1 MMVSV
6 FERGRGSHRGGVS
19 LVPLRVLALAAAF
32 FLCAP
37 LAALASTS
45 TGGKSMTVSLTTPW
59 TSGTT
64 LLHEAAELLDTFDGE
79 RSGDRD
85 RDRDRANLV
94 WKFVDAWVKQDTT
107 SLEEG
112 DDRTCFA
119 RVLETAEGIVT
130 PTQVKVTP
138 RDPPWRHPPSRPARP
153 RRAPLTT
160 LRPPPIS
167 KPLLPPQFLKAGL
180 LAREASPKAALFERL
195 ADQTVAAA
203 GGNASRL
210 GCCSIQVGRQI
221 FDDWRDAA
229 SKLQSGQL
237 DAFLAAHEDSP
248 NFLRSHLVG
257 EDHVRSSNEGVT
269 AILNAALG
277 SDCHGALHPLLSEQG
292 GWTYAWRPV
301 VPSSCLRGRDLGSCG
316 GLGADTKVAVAG
328 FGVELAI
335 KNMEYKAVDDSA
347 VELSEAERDSENQ
360 AASIGAVRGFLFDTL
375 LKRGEGN
382 ETVRREVLAFKDALE
397 KREREENSAGS
408 GELRAWHLDY
418 MGLQAAQRIL
428 SAKDPLSA
436 MGDIST
442 AFPAL
447 SNSLS
452 KLVASP
458 KLKAEVNRLQ
468 KR

>member
-1 MMVSV
+1 MSYSRVVEDEAEGANTIFNCLKPCPESSLKQSSPPLSRSRSRHHQQKASTPGRRWRSTGMMVSV

-160 LRPPPIS
+160 LRPPTIS
-167 KPLLPPQFLKAGL
+167 KPLLP
-180 LAREASPKAALFERL
+180 
-195 ADQTVAAA
+195 
-203 GGNASRL
+203 
-210 GCCSIQVGRQI
+210 
-221 FDDWRDAA
+221 
-229 SKLQSGQL
+229 
-237 DAFLAAHEDSP
+237 
-248 NFLRSHLVG
+248 
-257 EDHVRSSNEGVT
+257 SS
-269 AILNAALG
+269 
-277 SDCHGALHPLLSEQG
+277 S
-292 GWTYAWRPV
+292 
-301 VPSSCLRGRDLGSCG
+301 
-316 GLGADTKVAVAG
+316 
-328 FGVELAI
+328 
-335 KNMEYKAVDDSA
+335 
-347 VELSEAERDSENQ
+347 
-360 AASIGAVRGFLFDTL
+360 
-375 LKRGEGN
+375 
-382 ETVRREVLAFKDALE
+382 
-397 KREREENSAGS
+397 
-408 GELRAWHLDY
+408 
-418 MGLQAAQRIL
+418 
-428 SAKDPLSA
+428 
-436 MGDIST
+436 
-442 AFPAL
+442 
-447 SNSLS
+447 
-452 KLVASP
+452 
-458 KLKAEVNRLQ
+458 
-468 KR
+468 

>member
-1 MMVSV
+1 MVEDEDEGANTIFNCLKPCPETSLKQSSPPLSRSRSRHHQQKASTHTGRRWRSTGMMVSV

-107 SLEEG
+107 RSGEG

-138 RDPPWRHPPSRPARP
+138 RDPPWRHPPSRPARH

-167 KPLLPPQFLKAGL
+167 KPLLP
-180 LAREASPKAALFERL
+180 
-195 ADQTVAAA
+195 
-203 GGNASRL
+203 
-210 GCCSIQVGRQI
+210 
-221 FDDWRDAA
+221 
-229 SKLQSGQL
+229 
-237 DAFLAAHEDSP
+237 
-248 NFLRSHLVG
+248 
-257 EDHVRSSNEGVT
+257 SS
-269 AILNAALG
+269 
-277 SDCHGALHPLLSEQG
+277 S
-292 GWTYAWRPV
+292 
-301 VPSSCLRGRDLGSCG
+301 
-316 GLGADTKVAVAG
+316 
-328 FGVELAI
+328 
-335 KNMEYKAVDDSA
+335 
-347 VELSEAERDSENQ
+347 
-360 AASIGAVRGFLFDTL
+360 
-375 LKRGEGN
+375 
-382 ETVRREVLAFKDALE
+382 
-397 KREREENSAGS
+397 
-408 GELRAWHLDY
+408 
-418 MGLQAAQRIL
+418 
-428 SAKDPLSA
+428 
-436 MGDIST
+436 
-442 AFPAL
+442 
-447 SNSLS
+447 
-452 KLVASP
+452 
-458 KLKAEVNRLQ
+458 
-468 KR
+468 

>member
-107 SLEEG
+107 RSGEG

-138 RDPPWRHPPSRPARP
+138 RDPPWRHPPSRPARH

-160 LRPPPIS
+160 IRPPPIS
-167 KPLLPPQFLKAGL
+167 KPLLP
-180 LAREASPKAALFERL
+180 
-195 ADQTVAAA
+195 
-203 GGNASRL
+203 
-210 GCCSIQVGRQI
+210 
-221 FDDWRDAA
+221 
-229 SKLQSGQL
+229 
-237 DAFLAAHEDSP
+237 
-248 NFLRSHLVG
+248 
-257 EDHVRSSNEGVT
+257 SS
-269 AILNAALG
+269 
-277 SDCHGALHPLLSEQG
+277 S
-292 GWTYAWRPV
+292 
-301 VPSSCLRGRDLGSCG
+301 
-316 GLGADTKVAVAG
+316 
-328 FGVELAI
+328 
-335 KNMEYKAVDDSA
+335 
-347 VELSEAERDSENQ
+347 
-360 AASIGAVRGFLFDTL
+360 
-375 LKRGEGN
+375 
-382 ETVRREVLAFKDALE
+382 
-397 KREREENSAGS
+397 
-408 GELRAWHLDY
+408 
-418 MGLQAAQRIL
+418 
-428 SAKDPLSA
+428 
-436 MGDIST
+436 
-442 AFPAL
+442 
-447 SNSLS
+447 
-452 KLVASP
+452 
-458 KLKAEVNRLQ
+458 
-468 KR
+468 